1 MTQRVKITLGCK
13 MKLLPAPQSPIA
25 KHSLCFPHA
34 RLSLPLNKSSSRVPL
49 KLNSERGFSFISF
62 PRLHTLRP

>member
-13 MKLLPAPQSPIA
+13 MKLLPARQSPIA
-25 KHSLCFPHA
+25 KHTLCFPHA